1 MRSESEGMT
10 TRGYSD
16 PINHA
21 LAFAAKHHDQQVR
34 RAGRSPYFT
43 QPANVAII
51 LTRFD
56 RDEMTVVAGI
66 LHEVVAD
73 YMREGS
79 SRDLLVSRVGEKFGA
94 AVLETILMTVE
105 RRVNAAGAEMT
116 AEGRRAD
123 VLARLERASSAA
135 RWICAANAVH
145 TASTLLADLRRTVD
159 AGSVWSR
166 VSAGRDGTIA
176 WYRRLYERL
185 REIGFDTELA
195 TELGDVVAE
204 LEAQAVGAPP
214 A

>member
-1 MRSESEGMT
+1 MTT

-34 RAGRSPYFT
+34 RAHRSPYFT

-56 RDEMTVVAGI
+56 CDETTVVAGI
-66 LHEVVAD
+66 LHDVVAD
-73 YMREGS
+73 YMREGY

-94 AVLETILMTVE
+94 PVLETILMTVE
-105 RRVNAAGAEMT
+105 RRVSTGGGEMT
-116 AEGRRAD
+116 LEERRAD
-123 VLARLERASSAA
+123 VLERLERANTPA
-135 RWICAANAVH
+135 RWIFAAHAVH

-166 VSAGRDGTIA
+166 VSAGREGTIA
-176 WYRRLYERL
+176 WYRRLHERL
-185 REIGFDTELA
+185 REVGFVADLV
-195 TELGDVVAE
+195 TELGDVVSE
-204 LEAQAVGAPP
+204 LEAQPVGAPP
-214 A
+214 G